1 MSEVSDRTDLVDD
14 VSAAPGSVIN
24 INKPKDWTSFDVV
37 KKVRNVLKI
46 KKVGHAGT
54 LDPFA
59 TGVLLVCTGR
69 ATKKVNSLVLEE
81 KEYVAK
87 ALLGKSTDTYDYTG
101 KVTEER
107 DFSHITE
114 EAIFTV
120 CNSFV
125 GEIEQIPPM
134 FSAKKNKGVRLYSLA
149 RKGITIE
156 RKPNKVTIHELEVLH
171 VDIPEVTIK
180 VVCSKGT
187 YIRTL
192 AHDIGRKLDCP
203 AHLVELERTRIGTF
217 RVDEALSISDF
228 IERQRELAI
237 H

>member
-1 MSEVSDRTDLVDD
+1 MSEVSDRAELVGNI
-14 VSAAPGSVIN
+14 SRATGSVIN
-24 INKPKDWTSFDVV
+24 LNKPKGWTSFDVV

-59 TGVLLVCTGR
+59 TGVLLVCTGS

-87 ALLGKSTDTYDYTG
+87 VQLGKGTDTYDCTG
-101 KVTEER
+101 KVTDEK

-114 EAIFTV
+114 KDIYAV
-120 CNSFV
+120 CKDFV

-134 FSAKKNKGVRLYSLA
+134 FSAKKIKGVRLYSLA
-149 RKGITIE
+149 RKGITVE
-156 RKPNKVTIHELEVLH
+156 RKPNKITIHMLEVLH
-171 VDIPEVTIK
+171 VDIPEFTLR

-192 AHDIGRKLDCP
+192 ADDIGRKLDCF
-203 AHLVELERTRIGTF
+203 AHLIELERTRIGSF
-217 RVDEALSISDF
+217 RVDEALSISEF
-228 IERQRELAI
+228 IETQRDLAI
-237 H
+237 Q